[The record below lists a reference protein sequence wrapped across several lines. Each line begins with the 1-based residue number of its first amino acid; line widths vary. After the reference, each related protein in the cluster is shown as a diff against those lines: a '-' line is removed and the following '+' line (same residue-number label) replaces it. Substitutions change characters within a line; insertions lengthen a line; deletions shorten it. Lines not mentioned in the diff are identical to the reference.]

1 MAVLAIV
8 LLAVTATIRAKVIIP
23 KRTESINNN
32 NSPTKATINWWLAV
46 TNKATSRD
54 KAAAT
59 GKVATKQQ
67 ALLTEAVIAILATKQ
82 SAVTA
87 TIRAKGIIL
96 KRKQS
101 TCSNKGKINQWR
113 QNSSSL
119 DYWSVRGIGTDWQH
133 WHGWDHFHSHKPKQ
147 QQSNNQ
153 PVGDNKQQH

>member
-8 LLAVTATIRAKVIIP
+8 LLAVTATIRAKVIIL
-23 KRTESINNN
+23 KRTEPINNN
-32 NSPTKATINWWLAV
+32 NSATKATINQWLVV

-67 ALLTEAVIAILATKQ
+67 GPLTEVIAILATKQ

-87 TIRAKGIIL
+87 TVRAKGILL

-101 TCSNKGKINQWR
+101 TCSIK
-113 QNSSSL
+113 
-119 DYWSVRGIGTDWQH
+119 
-133 WHGWDHFHSHKPKQ
+133 
-147 QQSNNQ
+147 
-153 PVGDNKQQH
+153 

>member
-1 MAVLAIV
+1 MAVLPIV

-32 NSPTKATINWWLAV
+32 NSATKATINQWLVV

-67 ALLTEAVIAILATKQ
+67 GPLTEAVIAILATKQ

-87 TIRAKGIIL
+87 TIRAKGILL

-101 TCSNKGKINQWR
+101 TCSIK
-113 QNSSSL
+113 
-119 DYWSVRGIGTDWQH
+119 
-133 WHGWDHFHSHKPKQ
+133 
-147 QQSNNQ
+147 
-153 PVGDNKQQH
+153 